1 MGIEN
6 GAYSTYRS
14 NVWTG
19 ADKPLGAPLCHQDAE
34 LFPQFDVNA
43 AFALIVES
51 IDPRDRSTFLR
62 NMNMTHKFHPNM
74 FLLSELRKLHTGG
87 CLLQP
92 EISRWIKTGIKYLLR
107 PAPSHMVPTQQE
119 KVLWILDLEQ
129 GDNED
134 D

>member
-1 MGIEN
+1 MKMVHIALTVPMCGLERISLLE
-6 GAYSTYRS
+6 
-14 NVWTG
+14 
-19 ADKPLGAPLCHQDAE
+19 PPLCHQDAE

-62 NMNMTHKFHPNM
+62 NMNMTHKFHRNM
-74 FLLSELRKLHTGG
+74 FLLSELRKLHTGSR
-87 CLLQP
+87 LLQP
-92 EISRWIKTGIKYLLR
+92 EISRWIKTGIKYLR
-107 PAPSHMVPTQQE
+107 TGPSHMVPTQQE